1 LVTEVAESNERNAAG
16 NGGVFSLLAGVAIGC
31 ALAGLLEFT
40 RTFGAFGNL
49 QFIPTE
55 ATEGSFV
62 SWTWAML
69 AAPVAVIASSFI
81 VALSLARVR
90 SILITASVS
99 LIATLWL
106 AARVLENVNGY
117 LVGSDQAAEASMPP
131 LPLDRWPFVFRH
143 GIAVLLCGVVIAL
156 AAIAYALWRT
166 RPRAIAFTCGL
177 LLALLV
183 VYLGGQF
190 GFAAMSFLRLRNVC
204 VAVAVIDL
212 VLVALAFRQRRDLL
226 LVLAFLLL
234 AASAW
239 RLDRSWRAMLRELP
253 HGIEMPAW

>member
-16 NGGVFSLLAGVAIGC
+16 NGGVFSLLAGLAIGC

-55 ATEGSFV
+55 ATEASFV
-62 SWTWAML
+62 NWTWAMIS
-69 AAPVAVIASSFI
+69 APVAVIASSI
-81 VALSLARVR
+81 VVALSVARFR
-90 SILITASVS
+90 SVLIAASAS
-99 LIATLWL
+99 LFATLWL

-117 LVGSDQAAEASMPP
+117 LVAEQGAEASMPP
-131 LPLDRWPFVFRH
+131 LAADRWPFVYRH
-143 GIAVLLCGVVIAL
+143 GIAVLVCGVVITI

-166 RPRAIAFTCGL
+166 RPRAIAFTFGL
-177 LLALLV
+177 LASLLV

-190 GFAAMSFLRLRNVC
+190 GFAAMAFLRLRNLSA
-204 VAVAVIDL
+204 AVAVLDL
-212 VLVALAFRQRRDLL
+212 IFVALTLRKRRDLL
-226 LVLAFLLL
+226 LLLAFVLL

-239 RLDRSWRAMLRELP
+239 RIDRSWRAMLRELP

>member
-1 LVTEVAESNERNAAG
+1 LVEEVPESKERNAAG
-16 NGGVFSLLAGVAIGC
+16 NGGVFSLLAGLAIGC

-69 AAPVAVIASSFI
+69 SAPLAVIASSVI

-90 SILITASVS
+90 SILIVASVS

-117 LVGSDQAAEASMPP
+117 LVAQQDTEASMPP
-131 LPLDRWPFVFRH
+131 LAADRWPFVYRH
-143 GIAVLLCGVVIAL
+143 GVAVLLCFVAIAF

-166 RPRAIAFTCGL
+166 RPRAIAFTVGL
-177 LLALLV
+177 LASLLI

-190 GFAAMSFLRLRNVC
+190 GFAAMSFLRLRNLSA
-204 VAVAVIDL
+204 AVAVIDL
-212 VLVALAFRQRRDLL
+212 VLVALALRQRRALVV
-226 LVLAFLLL
+226 VLAFVLLV
-234 AASAW
+234 ASAW
-239 RLDRSWRAMLRELP
+239 RLDRSWRAMVVELP
-253 HGIEMPAW
+253 HGIEIPAW

>member
-16 NGGVFSLLAGVAIGC
+16 NGGVFSLLAGLAVGC

-55 ATEGSFV
+55 ATEASFV

-69 AAPVAVIASSFI
+69 SAPVAVIASSVI
-81 VALSLARVR
+81 VALSLARFR
-90 SILITASVS
+90 SILITASAS

-117 LVGSDQAAEASMPP
+117 LVAQQETEASMPP
-131 LPLDRWPFVFRH
+131 LPPDHWPFVYRH
-143 GIAVLLCGVVIAL
+143 GIAVLVCGVVIAL
-156 AAIAYALWRT
+156 ATIAYALWRT
-166 RPRAIAFTCGL
+166 RPRAIGFTFGL
-177 LLALLV
+177 LASLLI

-190 GFAAMSFLRLRNVC
+190 GFAAMSFLRLRNLASV
-204 VAVAVIDL
+204 VAAIDL
-212 VLVALAFRQRRDLL
+212 VLVAQALRQRRFDVVVL
-226 LVLAFLLL
+226 LAFLLL